1 MNSGASAVS
10 TRILGIC
17 GLASAGFFAAADWVG
32 IALTPEYSAWS
43 NAISELVER
52 GAARKDLV
60 DSLLLP
66 YHSLVIPFAIGV
78 RRAICRDGG
87 RSTGPVLL
95 GLAGFAGIILT
106 LFFPCDPGCEPF
118 VSISGTLHI
127 VIAIPMGLSILV
139 AIWMTAEQMRRLPQ
153 WRGFVTYSRSTALA
167 GGILAAATVGLAET
181 EVVGILERVLT
192 WSYLQWYVVIGA
204 KIAAGQSS

>member
-1 MNSGASAVS
+1 MTSHASAAS

-17 GLASAGFFAAADWVG
+17 GVASACFFAAADFAG
-32 IALTPEYSAWS
+32 IALTPGYSAWS

-60 DSLLLP
+60 DFLLLP
-66 YHSLVIPFAIGV
+66 YHGLVVPFAIGI

-87 RSTGPVLL
+87 HGTGPVLL
-95 GLAGFAGIILT
+95 GFAGVAGVILT

-127 VIAIPMGLSILV
+127 FIAIPMGLSILV
-139 AIWMTAEQMRRLPQ
+139 AIWLTAGQMRQLPR
-153 WRGFVTYSRSTALA
+153 WHGLVIYSRSTAVAGALLA
-167 GGILAAATVGLAET
+167 VATVALAET
-181 EVVGILERVLT
+181 EVVGVLERVLT
-192 WSYLQWYVVIGA
+192 WCYLQWYVFVGA
-204 KIAAGQSS
+204 KIAAGHS